1 MTALT
6 TLRSSIATALANPT
20 VWNVYAFP
28 PASPTANSVIVQPDD
43 PYVVPSNNTN
53 AGISPMANFKITG
66 IVPMFDNQGNLGDIE
81 AFMVAIFN
89 KLASSSIV
97 FNVQSVS
104 APAVLPVDA
113 GQMLASDISI
123 STLTSW
129 S

>member
-81 AFMVAIFN
+81 SFMVAIFN
-89 KLASSSIV
+89 KLATSSIV

>member
-81 AFMVAIFN
+81 TFMVAIFN

>member
-81 AFMVAIFN
+81 SFMVAIFN